1 MRHSGCGSVK
11 RMTSRLTTETAAEL
25 AEQLDLDVHDVPIC
39 LACLSFVSM
48 AIRSGDQRKI
58 RREVS
63 RMTPDLWAEGLEQPL
78 RLALKRAVERRVPL
92 AREVLSD
99 LDGRRGRS
107 TVAKA
112 AVRRLGQQLDD
123 HARGDFLKIGFEPR
137 PPRGGAMLA

>member
-1 MRHSGCGSVK
+1 
-11 RMTSRLTTETAAEL
+11 MTARLTTEAAAEL
-25 AEQLDLDVHDVPIC
+25 AEWLDLDVHDVPIC

-48 AIRSGDQRKI
+48 AIRFGDERDI
-58 RREVS
+58 RREVN

-78 RLALKRAVERRVPL
+78 RLALKRAVEWGVPL
-92 AREVLSD
+92 AREALSD

-112 AVRRLGQQLDD
+112 VVRQLGQQLDD
-123 HARGDFLKIGFEPR
+123 NARGDFLNIGFEPW